1 MTEEDLKQI
10 DALLAETT
18 EGRWLAVELC
28 EGAPATNVVSK
39 ARTRV
44 ASCENE
50 GDAAF
55 IAQAPLIVER
65 LVCALRASWAREDA
79 LIAEREG
86 MKP

>member
-10 DALLAETT
+10 DALLSKTT
-18 EGRWLAVELC
+18 AGRWLAVELC
-28 EGAPATNVVSK
+28 DGSPATNVISEDYD
-39 ARTRV
+39 RV

-55 IAQAPLIVER
+55 IAQAPLLVER
-65 LVCALRASWAREDA
+65 LVCALRASWMREDA
-79 LIAEREG
+79 LIAEREA